1 MIAPGQAATTSLRSI
16 TATDALFAERLK
28 AVRQARR
35 WGSRDLAL
43 RLGQHVQFVQTIE
56 RGHPHTRSRRRVT
69 IGEAVAICAVLGV
82 DLAQML
88 DPDVPL
94 ESLLDGAA

>member
-1 MIAPGQAATTSLRSI
+1 VTAPTQAAHASMRSI

-28 AVRQARR
+28 AARQARG
-35 WGSRDLAL
+35 WGSRDLSI

-88 DPDVPL
+88 DPEVPL
-94 ESLLDGAA
+94 ETLLGGAE

>member
-1 MIAPGQAATTSLRSI
+1 MTAPTQAAVTSRRSI

-28 AVRQARR
+28 AVRQARG

-43 RLGQHVQFVQTIE
+43 RLGQHVQFIQTIE

-69 IGEAVAICAVLGV
+69 IGEAAAICAVLDV

-88 DPDVPL
+88 NPGVPL
-94 ESLLDGAA
+94 ETLTGGAQ